1 MITPGQLAACLNGLG
16 PVRLQAVEL
25 LDQITLIE
33 ADDAFKLDVASVLA
47 LSPDIEA
54 ALHQAER
61 IAAGSQRIVKQCLQL
76 TPIPH
81 PKVPLGF

>member
-16 PVRLQAVEL
+16 PVRLQAIEL
-25 LDQITLIE
+25 LDQITVME
-33 ADDAFKLDVASVLA
+33 ADDEFKLDVGSVLA
-47 LSPDIEA
+47 LSGDIEA
-54 ALHQAER
+54 ALQQAER
-61 IAAGSQRIVKQCLQL
+61 IAAGSQRIVKQCLHL